1 MNIEIFASKK
11 MNYYSGGVVGDDDD
25 SKAGTSINRRQFH
38 QCEESVCQMKN
49 GVKLNPFYVRK
60 MRSGTAEGEPTAAN
74 STADTSSTV
83 NPMDTRCDIS
93 HLDALVSF
101 SPAVACMFSS
111 IRDISYSNL

>member
-1 MNIEIFASKK
+1 

-25 SKAGTSINRRQFH
+25 SKAGTSSNRRQFH

-49 GVKLNPFYVRK
+49 GVKLNPFYVRN

-101 SPAVACMFSS
+101 LPAVACMFSS
-111 IRDISYSNL
+111 IRVISYSNLK